1 MQTHYAVVLLSP
13 HGVGDYF
20 QLCFLCEKIGLIE
33 KNPCAVKQTLSL
45 VNSHYI
51 TLTSVLLNA
60 RKAGGVSGFNLISGF
75 LTNGSFKAGATETT
89 AGAGF

>member
-1 MQTHYAVVLLSP
+1 MA
-13 HGVGDYF
+13 DYF
-20 QLCFLCEKIGLIE
+20 HLQFLCEKIGLIE
-33 KNPCAVKQTLSL
+33 KNPIICAVKPSLPL
-45 VNSHYI
+45 VNSNYI

-75 LTNGSFKAGATETT
+75 LTSGSFKAGATETT